1 MELTVCL
8 LTCDRRQSLCR
19 ARLPSHA
26 NTQWKPFGSRQIAL
40 TLRRPFTRSAPV
52 TWGRFDAP
60 FLLMHAPRCSA
71 VRGGHP
77 VSFWITIIIKECAE
91 IVNTTPLMGG
101 CFGGGRCGAGHRMR
115 CWAPGAML
123 GTQRLPCVKGA
134 GSARALTE
142 GLMLSKSKIAKQ
154 YSTAPGF

>member
-40 TLRRPFTRSAPV
+40 TLRRPFTRTAPV

-77 VSFWITIIIKECAE
+77 VSFWITIIIKEGAE
-91 IVNTTPLMGG
+91 LVNTTPLMGG
-101 CFGGGRCGAGHRMR
+101 CLEG
-115 CWAPGAML
+115 PGAMPGTKGLHPVASGPSVRSAQHAKIPGL
-123 GTQRLPCVKGA
+123 GPGIGARYWLRNACRRLRF
-134 GSARALTE
+134 SAT
-142 GLMLSKSKIAKQ
+142 S
-154 YSTAPGF
+154 